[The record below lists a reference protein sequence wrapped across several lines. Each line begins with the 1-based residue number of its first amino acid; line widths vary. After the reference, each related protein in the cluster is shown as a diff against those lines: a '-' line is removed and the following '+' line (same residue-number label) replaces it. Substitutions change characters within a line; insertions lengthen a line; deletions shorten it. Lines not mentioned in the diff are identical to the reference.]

1 MGEFIWE
8 KLNWL
13 QVLQLNCKKGVG
25 GNGNTGRGFYGLDGP
40 KDSLSVTLLPSQVL
54 QPCVTLNRGTGEK
67 KIQNPPFL

>member
-13 QVLQLNCKKGVG
+13 QALQLDCKKGVG

-40 KDSLSVTLLPSQVL
+40 KRFFKCYATPITGSPTLRNS
-54 QPCVTLNRGTGEK
+54 E
-67 KIQNPPFL
+67 